1 MLFRK
6 LTDAANYMPWL
17 ILALIAGVSIGY
29 FGQAATAT
37 HLGTLLVS
45 SRVHSIWQQRLD
57 AGVLCFWRTR

>member
-29 FGQAATAT
+29 FGQAAIAT
-37 HLGTLLVS
+37 HLGTL
-45 SRVHSIWQQRLD
+45 
-57 AGVLCFWRTR
+57 AGLFARAFNLAKAS